1 MTELIKQD
9 LRKLLLPYGQ
19 EHLVAHWDHLD
30 RGDQE
35 QLASQIRDLD
45 LEETKLLFEQATHA
59 TPERIDWSQV
69 HPAPV
74 HQLPVEEADEAE
86 AIQQGSEALRSHQVA
101 VVLVAGGKGSRLG
114 FAHPKGLFPIGSVSG
129 RSLLEVLIDRIEV
142 MSDRYE
148 TMLPLFLMTSPD
160 THAPIETFLQQQG
173 LLDREK
179 VPITLF
185 CQEQIP
191 AVDRHS
197 GRILMSSPGLLALSP
212 NGHGGML
219 SSFTNHGC
227 LADIIQRGVKYL
239 FYGQIDNPLLPIC
252 DPRLIGHHV
261 LAESEM
267 STHVVRKT
275 DASERVGV
283 GVLVHDTMRI
293 IEYSHLPET
302 VSEGTTSDGHLQF
315 WAGSMGSHLLNTT
328 LLERSAADTNLL
340 PYHAMPKAVSCL
352 DDDAVPHGENTLNA
366 FKFERFI
373 FELASVARNPIMVEV
388 DRRAAFAPVKNDDAT
403 GRDSPATARQ
413 IMTNL
418 YRSWLTSAGLQVAPD
433 IDLEIHPRWALDQHE
448 VAARITGCTKIDT
461 PTFFHP

>member
-1 MTELIKQD
+1 M
-9 LRKLLLPYGQ
+9 LLPYGQ
-19 EHLVAHWDHLD
+19 EHLVSHWDRLD
-30 RGDQE
+30 QEEQE

-59 TPERIDWSQV
+59 SLEEIDWSQV
-69 HPAPV
+69 RPTPV
-74 HQLPVEEADEAE
+74 QQLPVKETDDDT
-86 AIQQGSEALRSHQVA
+86 AIQLGSEALRSHQVA
-101 VVLVAGGKGSRLG
+101 VVLVAGGEGSRLG
-114 FAHPKGLFPIGSVSG
+114 FPQPKGLFPIGSVSE
-129 RSLLEVLIDRIEV
+129 RSLLEVLIDRIEAI
-142 MSDRYE
+142 SNRYE

-160 THAPIETFLQQQG
+160 THAPIEKFLQQQG
-173 LLDREK
+173 LLDRDK

-185 CQEQIP
+185 CQEQMP
-191 AVDRHS
+191 AVDRQS
-197 GRILMSSPGLLALSP
+197 GRILMSAPGLLALSP

-219 SSFTNHGC
+219 SSFTNDGC
-227 LADIIQRGVKYL
+227 LAELIQRGVKYL

-283 GVLVHDTMRI
+283 GLQVHDTMRI
-293 IEYSHLPET
+293 IEYSHLPKT
-302 VSEGTTSDGHLQF
+302 VAEGTTSDGHLKF
-315 WAGSMGSHLLNTT
+315 WAGSMGSHIFNTS
-328 LLERSAADTNLL
+328 LLERSAADKNLL
-340 PYHAMPKAVSCL
+340 PYHGMPKNVPCL
-352 DDDAVPHGENTLNA
+352 NNDAVPHGENTLNA

-388 DRRAAFAPVKNDDAT
+388 DRRASFAPVKNDDAT

-418 YRSWLTSAGLQVAPD
+418 YRDWLTAAGLQVAPD
-433 IDLEIHPRWALDQHE
+433 IDLEIHPRWALDRHE
-448 VAARITGCTKIDT
+448 VTARITDCTKIDT
-461 PTFFHP
+461 PTFFHL